1 MKRGLNM
8 DNRTWRAKEEVKQ
21 ARGPKRPQAKFYWT
35 ARTAAPKATAFIES
49 MMMMTLMREGC
60 RIGCSANPPRIVLR
74 LSRSHKHCRS
84 INLCKSKNAIT
95 VCDTELNTF
104 VRYRTRGMA
113 TEKDKWAIISK
124 NVRNW
129 RPQMAKRN
137 FSKVSTLW
145 TCQRYMENMSAV
157 LKPEEIL
164 FWGLFFRQKLRK
176 LRTFLKLLPL

>member
-1 MKRGLNM
+1 MYIKNEHGPDAPSTFGSSGPIWAQLN
-8 DNRTWRAKEEVKQ
+8 
-21 ARGPKRPQAKFYWT
+21 GT
-35 ARTAAPKATAFIES
+35 ARTAVPKATEFIES

-124 NVRNW
+124 MSVTDGPKWPNVTS
-129 RPQMAKRN
+129 AKFQHCGHVR
-137 FSKVSTLW
+137 SVKT
-145 TCQRYMENMSAV
+145 
-157 LKPEEIL
+157 
-164 FWGLFFRQKLRK
+164 
-176 LRTFLKLLPL
+176 